1 MIAVDAHGHLHPCFD
16 VRTFLERAHSNLS
29 AAVSQ
34 ISDGRRPACVLFVL
48 STSAERHDGFHR
60 LERDFEQRVHDR
72 GAERGNWE
80 RRDTSEQVSACLMP
94 CTGGPLVI
102 IAGCQVVSREGLEM
116 LALGTCQRFD
126 EGKTTEELIR
136 EVVQAR
142 AIPVLPWGVGKWLGR
157 RGRLIE
163 DLIESPDSPRFFLGD
178 NANRPAFW
186 PRPSHFRRAEEQGIR
201 NLPGSDPLPFPNEV
215 QRVGEFG
222 VILDGPLDLEEPA
235 RHLKQLL
242 LDKSTTFR
250 QFGRAETPLRFV
262 RNQLKMQYRKLT
274 RS

>member
-1 MIAVDAHGHLHPCFD
+1 
-16 VRTFLERAHSNLS
+16 
-29 AAVSQ
+29 
-34 ISDGRRPACVLFVL
+34 
-48 STSAERHDGFHR
+48 
-60 LERDFEQRVHDR
+60 
-72 GAERGNWE
+72 
-80 RRDTSEQVSACLMP
+80 
-94 CTGGPLVI
+94 
-102 IAGCQVVSREGLEM
+102 M